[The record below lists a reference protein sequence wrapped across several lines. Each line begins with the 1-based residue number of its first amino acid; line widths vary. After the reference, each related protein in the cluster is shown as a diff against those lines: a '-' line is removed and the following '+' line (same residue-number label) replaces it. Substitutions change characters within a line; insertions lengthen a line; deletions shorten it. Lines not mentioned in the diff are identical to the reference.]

1 MKHMIAPI
9 SRRSSCGE
17 APLIAAPMRP
27 RSRRAAPSG
36 YGNSDDL
43 QAAGGW
49 FFAFDP
55 DRSAAAA
62 PALWRPQAC
71 ASVTIARPAPKG
83 FAALRLAEIVDGPQ
97 IAAELLSYRDW
108 HVVLLAGG
116 RRYRLLIRRCR
127 ANERLAFL
135 TPADAQTELRAALI
149 MALHRELLGLRGPR
163 AAAEAAP
170 GPSERWRL
178 VQWLRLLD
186 AMAEGTSARDMAAT
200 LLIAE
205 ARDYSAAEWDASSE
219 RRRIARWQRAALAM
233 RDGGYSA
240 LLGAA

>member
-1 MKHMIAPI
+1 MP
-9 SRRSSCGE
+9 
-17 APLIAAPMRP
+17 P
-27 RSRRAAPSG
+27 RSRRAAPSAS
-36 YGNSDDL
+36 GNSDGSLAD
-43 QAAGGW
+43 GGW

-83 FAALRLAEIVDGPQ
+83 FAALRLAEVIDGPE

-108 HVVLLAGG
+108 HVVLLARG

-127 ANERLAFL
+127 ANERLAFV
-135 TPADAQTELRAALI
+135 TPTDTQLEQRTSLI
-149 MALHRELLGLRGPR
+149 MALHRELLDLRGSR
-163 AAAEAAP
+163 AASDGAP
-170 GPSERWRL
+170 GRSERWRL
-178 VQWLRLLD
+178 VQWLRMLD
-186 AMAEGTSARDMAAT
+186 AMAEGASARDMAAT

-205 ARDYSAAEWDASSE
+205 VRDYSAAEWDTSSE

>member
-1 MKHMIAPI
+1 MIARI
-9 SRRSSCGE
+9 SRRNSCDE
-17 APLIAAPMRP
+17 APPIAVPMRP
-27 RSRRAAPSG
+27 RSRRAAPSAS
-36 YGNSDDL
+36 GNSGGSLAD
-43 QAAGGW
+43 GGW

-71 ASVTIARPAPKG
+71 AAVTIARPAPKG
-83 FAALRLAEIVDGPQ
+83 FAALRLAELIDGPE

-135 TPADAQTELRAALI
+135 TPADTQLELRTALI
-149 MALHRELLGLRGPR
+149 MALHRELLDLRGSR
-163 AAAEAAP
+163 AASAGAP

-178 VQWLRLLD
+178 VQWLRMLD
-186 AMAEGTSARDMAAT
+186 AMAEGASARDMAAT

-205 ARDYSAAEWDASSE
+205 VRDYSAAEWDTSSE

>member
-1 MKHMIAPI
+1 MIALI
-9 SRRSSCGE
+9 SRRSSCDE
-17 APLIAAPMRP
+17 AQSIALPMRP
-27 RSRRAAPSG
+27 RQRRAAPTGSG
-36 YGNSDDL
+36 SSGGL

-49 FFAFDP
+49 SFAFDP

-62 PALWRPQAC
+62 PALWRPQAS
-71 ASVTIARPAPKG
+71 AAVTVARPAPKG
-83 FAALRLAEIVDGPQ
+83 FAALRLAEIIDGPE
-97 IAAELLSYRDW
+97 ITAECLAYRDW

-127 ANERLAFL
+127 ANERLTFL
-135 TPADAQTELRAALI
+135 APADAQAERRAAVI
-149 MALHRELLGLRGPR
+149 AAFHRELLGLRGAR
-163 AAAEAAP
+163 AESAP
-170 GPSERWRL
+170 ALSERWRL

-186 AMAEGTSARDMAAT
+186 AMMEGASPRDIAAT
-200 LLIAE
+200 LLSAD